1 MYKSTKQTGPEQ
13 SRDFADSIL
22 TTGRQTEAYF
32 RLEQIMS
39 LSSYKFQIKAIHESI
54 IIM

>member
-13 SRDFADSIL
+13 SRDFADIL
-22 TTGRQTEAYF
+22 ITGRQTEAYF